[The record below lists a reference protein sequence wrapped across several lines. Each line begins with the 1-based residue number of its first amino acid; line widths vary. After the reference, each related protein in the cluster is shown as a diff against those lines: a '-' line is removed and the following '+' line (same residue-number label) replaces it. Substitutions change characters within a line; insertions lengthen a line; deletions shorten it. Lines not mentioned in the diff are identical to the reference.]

1 MKSIWIANY
10 ENNEIKVENTWF
22 NGERLYVNNILQDK
36 TFGGFSTKL
45 TGHLINRKNEREN
58 IKVNL
63 GARFCKVNCLLFIND
78 KKVEVRKEK

>member
-22 NGERLYVNNILQDK
+22 NGERLYVNDILQDK

-45 TGHLINRKNEREN
+45 TGHLMNQKNEREN
-58 IKVNL
+58 IKANL
-63 GARFCKVNCLLFIND
+63 GGFFKVNCQLFIND
-78 KKVEVRKEK
+78 KKIEVKKVK